1 MKTEII
7 KVIVKPNSSK
17 NSIDGIYMGRL
28 RIRVSSPPQ
37 KGKANKELIRYISS
51 ILGISKKNISIK
63 SGEKSSFKKLA
74 IENLNNTNIISRLFK
89 S

>member
-28 RIRVSSPPQ
+28 RVRVSSPPQ
-37 KGKANKELIRYISS
+37 KGKANKELIGYISS
-51 ILGISKKNISIK
+51 ILGISKKNRNIK
-63 SGEKSSFKKLA
+63 
-74 IENLNNTNIISRLFK
+74 
-89 S
+89 

>member
-28 RIRVSSPPQ
+28 RIRISSPPQ

-51 ILGISKKNISIK
+51 ILGISRKNISIK
-63 SGEKSSFKKLA
+63 SGEKSRFKELA
-74 IENLNNTNIISRLFK
+74 IENPTNKNIISRLFK

>member
-28 RIRVSSPPQ
+28 RIRISPSPQ

-63 SGEKSSFKKLA
+63 SGEKSRFKELA
-74 IENLNNTNIISRLFK
+74 IENPTNTNIISKLFN

>member
-28 RIRVSSPPQ
+28 RVRISSPPQ
-37 KGKANKELIRYISS
+37 KGKANKELIGYISS

-74 IENLNNTNIISRLFK
+74 IENPTNKSIISRLFN

>member
-28 RIRVSSPPQ
+28 RIRVSAPPQ

-63 SGEKSSFKKLA
+63 AGEKSSFKKLV
-74 IENLNNTNIISRLFK
+74 IENPTNTNTITRLFN